1 MRKSFALIISLLF
14 LVSVFG
20 IISTMAFLIEYKVT
34 ATPDKVK
41 VGELITV
48 TTNFYTI
55 NDPVIIA
62 DGNIPKGDA
71 ILVSRPTLLGAESP
85 NETYTW
91 IYRATQAGT
100 IKFDFTGEELGAIE
114 GSRISNPV
122 TITKASYPMNKFMNI
137 LGFGTEGA

>member
-1 MRKSFALIISLLF
+1 MRKSFALTISLLL

-20 IISTMAFLIEYKVT
+20 IISTMAIPNGHKVT

-48 TTNFYTI
+48 TTNFYSE
-55 NDPVIIA
+55 DPTIIA

-71 ILVSRPTLLGAESP
+71 VLVSRPQLLEAGGP
-85 NETYTW
+85 DETYTW
-91 IYRATQAGT
+91 VYRATQAGT
-100 IKFDFTGEELGAIE
+100 IRFDFSGKTLEAVIP
-114 GSRISNPV
+114 RVSNPV